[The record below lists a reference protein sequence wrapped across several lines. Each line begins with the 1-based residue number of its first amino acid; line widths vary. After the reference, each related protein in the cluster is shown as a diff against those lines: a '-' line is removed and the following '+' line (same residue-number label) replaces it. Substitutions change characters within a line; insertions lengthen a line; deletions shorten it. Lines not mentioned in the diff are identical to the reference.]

1 MKNPIQQIKNYWIS
15 DTSFITL
22 LGMLFFMVFVMPVL
36 IEQHVVSIVFMNM
49 LFLVL
54 YFIGI
59 FSSKE
64 KWKIY
69 LASILFIAHVVL
81 LTIRFDD
88 SPNEFYLAERCVGL
102 INMSLFIYINIRLLF
117 RDAEVST
124 YRVIGAVNVY
134 LLIAISGAFILEIL
148 AITTGKSIAGNV
160 VLVNNDH
167 DYAVYVYYSLASLT
181 TVGYGDIYANG
192 MPARMVSVMLSAIGI
207 LYPAVIIARLVTV
220 NNSSRGQQQE

>member
-1 MKNPIQQIKNYWIS
+1 
-15 DTSFITL
+15 
-22 LGMLFFMVFVMPVL
+22 MLFLMVFVMPVL
-36 IEQHVVSIVFMNM
+36 IAEHTVSIVFMNM
-49 LFLVL
+49 LFLLL

-69 LASILFIAHVVL
+69 LASVLFIAHVVL
-81 LTIRFDD
+81 LAIRFDD

-117 RDAEVST
+117 RDEEVST

-148 AITTGKSIAGNV
+148 AITTDKSIAGNV
-160 VLVNNDH
+160 VLSNNDH

-181 TVGYGDIYANG
+181 TVGYGDIYPDG

-207 LYPAVIIARLVTV
+207 LYPAVIIARLVTI
-220 NNSSRGQQQE
+220 NKHRGGKEKGVRG